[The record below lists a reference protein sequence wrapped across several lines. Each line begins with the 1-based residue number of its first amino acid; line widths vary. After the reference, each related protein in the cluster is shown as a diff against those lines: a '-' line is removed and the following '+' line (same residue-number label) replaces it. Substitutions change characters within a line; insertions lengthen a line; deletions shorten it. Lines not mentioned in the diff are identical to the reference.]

1 MASSGYNLLSAAS
14 KWGINNIGKIDANM
28 YKNASKLEEM
38 LALNMINQ
46 KDIDIVLGRLNRFC
60 PSNRVSSLMTDYF
73 SKSNPSVNDIS
84 VKYNL
89 SSSRVYNLV
98 TELYKLV
105 LKDWVLES
113 LEKGWPAFSNKMNTY
128 CVRVRQGTRDNI
140 PLRVSDFLFS
150 ENVEVQIIRNKLGIR
165 NDSIASVMI
174 CYDNL
179 CSQFKRGELVSLSV
193 ADLKVL
199 AKALFDAT
207 LLDKD
212 AYYEVSG
219 ISTPVSNNSVSQT
232 SAVKKSVS
240 TSLEMSWFAG
250 MIALAKN
257 VNKQDVVT
265 LNRIKENCRED
276 VVLPML
282 EQDFTLVERHILTGF
297 FKDKMSLYD
306 ISQKYSVSSRD
317 VVKVIGH
324 ALDIFA
330 NIPI

>member
-128 CVRVRQGTRDNI
+128 CARVRQGTRDNI

-150 ENVEVQIIRNKLGIR
+150 EFIWDSGCACASAYRARNTPFSPCFTRLR
-165 NDSIASVMI
+165 NAP
-174 CYDNL
+174 
-179 CSQFKRGELVSLSV
+179 VSHF
-193 ADLKVL
+193 ACK
-199 AKALFDAT
+199 AT
-207 LLDKD
+207 LLP
-212 AYYEVSG
+212 E
-219 ISTPVSNNSVSQT
+219 
-232 SAVKKSVS
+232 SA
-240 TSLEMSWFAG
+240 A
-250 MIALAKN
+250 
-257 VNKQDVVT
+257 
-265 LNRIKENCRED
+265 
-276 VVLPML
+276 
-282 EQDFTLVERHILTGF
+282 
-297 FKDKMSLYD
+297 
-306 ISQKYSVSSRD
+306 
-317 VVKVIGH
+317 
-324 ALDIFA
+324 A
-330 NIPI
+330 NIPDTRM